1 MRTAS
6 VESGYFVQV
15 SYAFELPR
23 RYPMSDDVSRKE
35 REILKVMRKVLAQI
49 IKDTTP
55 PSRAMKH
62 PLTDQTIQDVRHC
75 LGLISSRER
84 ELADAAGI
92 AEERPYFTDEKRSAD
107 VVSINRIGKVEK
119 PSDD

>member
-1 MRTAS
+1 
-6 VESGYFVQV
+6 
-15 SYAFELPR
+15 
-23 RYPMSDDVSRKE
+23 MSDDPSRKE

-62 PLTDQTIQDVRHC
+62 PLSDHTIEDVRHC
-75 LGLISSRER
+75 LALISSRER

-92 AEERPYFTDEKRSAD
+92 AQERPYFTDEQRTAD
-107 VVSINRIGKVEK
+107 VVSINRIGKADKSTDE
-119 PSDD
+119 